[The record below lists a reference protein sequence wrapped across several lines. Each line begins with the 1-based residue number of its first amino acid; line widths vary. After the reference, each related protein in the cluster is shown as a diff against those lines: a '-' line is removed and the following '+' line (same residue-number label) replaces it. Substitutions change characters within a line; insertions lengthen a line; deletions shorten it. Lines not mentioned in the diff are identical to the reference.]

1 MELVLLTNNLKMEQ
15 QNGII
20 AKYHIAISKEAVY
33 LIHSSNDYFQT
44 ISSLFSEIGNTVF
57 LFGEIALLFGSPL
70 VYAGGALIGG
80 ILIEEV
86 FSAITNTN
94 LSNKLSNFV
103 KNRSDKR
110 IKTVL
115 KNLDKYAK
123 KNKGVSKLDFEN
135 IKQFTYKKSFIF
147 NGNSFVEFTCI
158 DKKYK
163 LFLEHNSQ
171 IDELLIV
178 LKNYAST
185 TKITSQLF

>member
-44 ISSLFSEIGNTVF
+44 ISSLFSEIRNTV
-57 LFGEIALLFGSPL
+57 LLLEDLIFFFGSPL
-70 VYAGGALIGG
+70 GYIEEV
-80 ILIEEV
+80 LIEEV